1 MTEKPTYE
9 ELEQQVLK
17 LKRNA
22 SEHRQ
27 TEEALQASEE
37 KYHLLTESMDDVIV
51 QLSPAGKLLYVSP
64 NVKKF
69 GGYDAESEIGNHMSK
84 YFETYTDIIRAY
96 KLLGKVLLNPQR
108 GNFEF
113 LFKAKNRKPF
123 PVEHTYVPILD
134 NNKVISIQLVLRDIT
149 ERKQSEAIIRKA
161 SQEWTSAMDA
171 FDDIIY
177 LLDNERCVVQANSAF
192 YKSTGVT
199 PDQAIGRHIVDIIH
213 PQGVENSPPVRLAQE
228 EKRDFVMTMEAD
240 VSNNPTGR
248 PIEITVKIVR
258 NEDGS
263 STGILMNL
271 HDLTTSRAAE
281 QKLLDSE
288 KKLATLL
295 NATTEIAFLAES
307 DGTLLATNKALAK
320 SLGVEKEELVNR
332 SLFDFFSKEVA
343 GKRKIMFQKIIESK
357 NHFQWK
363 DDRAGKYF
371 DHSAYPIFDD
381 KGEVKQIAV
390 FARNITA
397 KVKAEATFHL
407 YEYIISS
414 TKNHMSFLNQDYIY
428 TAVNEAY
435 MLAHQKERSQIIGHT
450 VADILGDDIFEQF
463 VKDKLDR
470 CLNGEEIHYHKWF
483 DFSGLGR
490 RYMDVAY
497 HPYIG
502 SDGIISGVVVSGHDI
517 TERKL
522 IENKLIQKT
531 MYLDNILRSATEY
544 AIATTDLDL
553 CITYYNPLA
562 EKFFGYTA
570 EEAIGKTVQAMH
582 TREQVDPKRFDKAIE
597 TVRTQGEYCYRVEQK
612 IKNETHYLETRISG
626 IYDIAR
632 NLVGFALFSH
642 DVTRQ
647 IKVEQTLEYNQLQLE
662 AVLNN
667 IDTLVY
673 IVDMDSHEILYV
685 NNHMKILFGKDLIG
699 TICWESL
706 YEGKNEPC
714 DFCTNDKLLDANGN
728 PKEPYIWEMN
738 NPILNKWYQLHD
750 QAIPW
755 TDGRFV
761 RMEIAVDIT
770 ERKTAE
776 VEIQQREHYLS
787 ALNSVAQLLLVPTN
801 IIPFQEVVDRIGLA
815 SNASRTYIFINHLS
829 SDKKLLTSQKAE
841 WCAKGITPEINNPIL
856 QNLSYDESMP
866 HLQETLQRG
875 DVFKGCVA
883 DLPDNEREIF
893 EAQETLAILI
903 IPIMINN
910 ELIGFIGFDNCVSGS
925 MWNSTEQ
932 TFLSMVAD
940 NLAQA
945 IQRIRTE
952 KIIQDSLDEK
962 VVLLR
967 EIHHRVKNNMQ
978 VIVSLLRM
986 HGRRTNDESL
996 GKIFEECRDRINA
1009 MSLIHES
1016 LYQSDDL
1023 ARIDFK
1029 IYLKKLCRNL
1039 SQAYGAPDK
1048 GITLTVKQ
1056 CDVTLDMDQGIAI
1069 GMVIAELI
1077 SNAFKHA
1084 FPLGK
1089 GGTVEINLSELDE
1102 KTVQLIIR
1110 DNGKGMPP
1118 EIDIMNSPS
1127 LGLQLAVAAVTLE
1140 LGGSIEVEQDKGAR
1154 VTIRFKYRRK

>member
-17 LKRNA
+17 LKSNE
-22 SEHRQ
+22 SELRQ
-27 TEEALQASEE
+27 TEEALRASEG
-37 KYHLLTESMDDVIV
+37 KYRLFAESMDDV
-51 QLSPAGKLLYVSP
+51 
-64 NVKKF
+64 
-69 GGYDAESEIGNHMSK
+69 
-84 YFETYTDIIRAY
+84 
-96 KLLGKVLLNPQR
+96 
-108 GNFEF
+108 
-113 LFKAKNRKPF
+113 
-123 PVEHTYVPILD
+123 
-134 NNKVISIQLVLRDIT
+134 
-149 ERKQSEAIIRKA
+149 
-161 SQEWTSAMDA
+161 
-171 FDDIIY
+171 IY

-192 YKSTGVT
+192 YKSMGVT

-213 PQGVENSPPVRLAQE
+213 PQGEENPCPVCLAQE

-240 VSNNPTGR
+240 ASNNPAGR

-258 NEDGS
+258 NEDGTS
-263 STGILMNL
+263 SGILMNL
-271 HDLTTSRAAE
+271 RDLTTSRAAE

-288 KKLATLL
+288 KKLVTLL
-295 NATTEIAFLAES
+295 NAMPEIAFLAES
-307 DGTLLATNKALAK
+307 DGTLLASNKALAK
-320 SLGVEKEELVNR
+320 SLGVKKEELVNR
-332 SLFDFFSKEVA
+332 SLYDFFSKEDA
-343 GKRKIMFQKIIESK
+343 EKKKLMLQKIIESK
-357 NHFQWK
+357 NSFQWK

-371 DHSAYPIFDD
+371 DNSVYPIFDD
-381 KGEVKQIAV
+381 KGDVKQIAV
-390 FARNITA
+390 LARDITA
-397 KVKAEATFHL
+397 KVKAEETL
-407 YEYIISS
+407 SKYEYIISS
-414 TKNHMSFLNQDYIY
+414 TKDHMSFLNKDYIY

-435 MLAHQKERSQIIGHT
+435 LQAHQKERSQIIGHT

-463 VKDKLDR
+463 VKEKLDR
-470 CLNGEEIHYHKWF
+470 CLSGEEIHYHDWF
-483 DFSGLGR
+483 NFSGLGR

-497 HPYIG
+497 HPYTG
-502 SDGIISGVVVSGHDI
+502 SGGIISGVVVSAHDI
-517 TERKL
+517 TERKQT
-522 IENKLIQKT
+522 ENKLTQKT
-531 MYLDNILRSATEY
+531 MYLDNILRSATEH

-570 EEAIGKTVQAMH
+570 EEVIGKTVQEMH

-597 TVRTQGEYCYRVEQK
+597 IVRTQGEYCYRVEQK
-612 IKNETHYLETRISG
+612 NKNETHYLDTRISG
-626 IYDIAR
+626 IYDIAS

-647 IKVEQTLEYNQLQLE
+647 IKVEQTLKYSQLQLE

-673 IVDMDSHEILYV
+673 IADMDSHEILYV
-685 NNHMKILFGKDLIG
+685 NNHMKKLFGKDLTG
-699 TICWESL
+699 TICWRSL
-706 YEGKNEPC
+706 HEGKNGPC

-728 PKEPYIWEMN
+728 PKEPYIWEIYN
-738 NPILNKWYQLHD
+738 QILNKWYQLHD

-755 TDGRFV
+755 TDGRLV
-761 RMEIAVDIT
+761 RMEIAIDIT
-770 ERKTAE
+770 ERKIAE

-787 ALNSVAQLLLVPTN
+787 ALNSVARLLLVPTGV
-801 IIPFQEVVDRIGLA
+801 IPFQEVVDRIGLA

-829 SDKKLLTSQKAE
+829 PDNKLLASQKAE
-841 WCAKGITPEINNPIL
+841 WCAKGITPEIDNPSL
-856 QNLSYDESMP
+856 QNLSYDEQVP
-866 HLQETLQRG
+866 HLKETLQRG

-883 DLPDNEREIF
+883 DLPDNEREIL
-893 EAQETLAILI
+893 ESQGILAILI
-903 IPIMINN
+903 IPVMINN
-910 ELIGFIGFDNCVSGS
+910 ELIGFIGFDNCVSDTV
-925 MWNSTEQ
+925 WNSTEQ
-932 TFLSMVAD
+932 TFLSMVAG

-952 KIIQDSLDEK
+952 NIIQDSLDEK

-986 HGRRTNDESL
+986 HGRRINDKNL
-996 GKIFEECRDRINA
+996 VKIFEECRDRINA

-1023 ARIDFK
+1023 ARIDFE

-1048 GITLTVKQ
+1048 GIALTVKQ

-1077 SNAFKHA
+1077 SNAFEHA

-1102 KTVQLIIR
+1102 KNVQLIIR

-1118 EIDIMNSPS
+1118 EIDIMNPPS
-1127 LGLQLAVAAVTLE
+1127 LGLQLAVAAVTME

-1154 VTIRFKYRRK
+1154 FTICFKYKRK